1 MANNDLKKGKK
12 KKRKSLKP
20 KTLKRLL
27 PRSKC
32 HCFILCVL
40 KFISPALNGW
50 NTNYNLVS
58 IWGCQ
63 KLILT
68 RVLFKKAFVDFPHI
82 FVHDFRAIMT
92 PINEESID
100 DLGYLSR
107 HAPVGIVIHD
117 KLCGDLANENPEPLI
132 ERFISVLTEKQETV
146 VIDVLKRQP

>member
-1 MANNDLKKGKK
+1 M
-12 KKRKSLKP
+12 
-20 KTLKRLL
+20 
-27 PRSKC
+27 
-32 HCFILCVL
+32 
-40 KFISPALNGW
+40 
-50 NTNYNLVS
+50 
-58 IWGCQ
+58 
-63 KLILT
+63 
-68 RVLFKKAFVDFPHI
+68 DFPHI

-100 DLGYLSR
+100 DLGYLSI